1 MRSQGEHHDFINEST
16 YRELRLLLEVEDKPD
31 ATQRELS
38 QRVGIALGLTNVML
52 RNLAQKGYLR
62 ATQAHWKRW
71 LYALTPE
78 GFSHKIRLTVS
89 YIHRALDHYQNVRQ
103 TLREQLEP
111 LALNAESRV
120 AIYGTG
126 EFAELVYLGLRDL
139 GIEEIDAF
147 GTKDPPGR
155 FLGMPVLDLATL
167 QPERYDRVVVA
178 LLQGWGAPYKEIQ
191 ERGVAPRILL
201 HFSWMATPERKSDGP
216 SMVHSPYE
224 TPG

>member
-1 MRSQGEHHDFINEST
+1 MSMRSQNEHHGPIEEST
-16 YRELRLLLEVEDKPD
+16 YRELLLLSEVEGKPE

-38 QRVGIALGLTNVML
+38 QQVGIALGLTNVML

-71 LYALTPE
+71 LYVLTPE

-89 YIHRALDHYQNVRQ
+89 YIHRVLDHYQNVRQ

-126 EFAELVYLGLRDL
+126 DFAELVYLGLRDL
-139 GIEEIDAF
+139 DIENIDAF

-155 FLGMPVLDLATL
+155 FLGMPVHDLATL
-167 QPERYDRVVVA
+167 QPAQYDRVVVA
-178 LLQGWGAPYKEIQ
+178 VLADWEAPYKEIQ
-191 ERGVAPRILL
+191 KRGVAREDMITFFVNSLAREE
-201 HFSWMATPERKSDGP
+201 W
-216 SMVHSPYE
+216 
-224 TPG
+224 

>member
-1 MRSQGEHHDFINEST
+1 MRSGDEHHGPIEGST
-16 YRELRLLLEVEDKPD
+16 YRELRLLSEVESKPS

-38 QRVGIALGLTNVML
+38 QQVGIALGLTNVML

-62 ATQAHWKRW
+62 ATRAHWKRW

-89 YIHRALDHYQNVRQ
+89 YIHRVLDHYQNVRQ

-120 AIYGTG
+120 AICGTS
-126 EFAELVYLGLRDL
+126 EFAELVFLGLKDI
-139 GIEEIDAF
+139 GIEEIDIYSA
-147 GTKDPPGR
+147 KDAPSR
-155 FLGMPVLDLATL
+155 FLGMPVLSLATL

-178 LLQGWGAPYKEIQ
+178 LLRDWEAPFKEIKA
-191 ERGVAPRILL
+191 RGVAPKDLVT
-201 HFSWMATPERKSDGP
+201 FFVDGRAR
-216 SMVHSPYE
+216 E
-224 TPG
+224 EG

>member
-1 MRSQGEHHDFINEST
+1 MRSHNEHQGTMEEST

-62 ATQAHWKRW
+62 STQANWKRW

-78 GFSHKIRLTVS
+78 GFSHKIRLTVA
-89 YIHRALDHYQNVRQ
+89 YIHRVLDHYQNVRQ

-139 GIEEIDAF
+139 GIEEIA
-147 GTKDPPGR
+147 
-155 FLGMPVLDLATL
+155 VL
-167 QPERYDRVVVA
+167 
-178 LLQGWGAPYKEIQ
+178 
-191 ERGVAPRILL
+191 
-201 HFSWMATPERKSDGP
+201 KSVINP
-216 SMVHSPYE
+216 
-224 TPG
+224 